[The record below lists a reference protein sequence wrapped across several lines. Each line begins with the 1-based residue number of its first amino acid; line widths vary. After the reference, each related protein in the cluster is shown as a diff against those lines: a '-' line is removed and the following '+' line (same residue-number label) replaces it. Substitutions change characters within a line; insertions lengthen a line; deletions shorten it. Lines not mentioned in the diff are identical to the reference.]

1 MTGIEIEVRGILAEI
16 DIEVGG
22 QLGAGVAIDFY
33 RKLVGIETE
42 CLDFRLMH
50 HLLFVIEI
58 DLALEHQLNELRL
71 LLGSRQELRPNL
83 IGIEIRVWCK
93 AGIETEPDRN

>member
-1 MTGIEIEVRGILAEI
+1 MTGIDIEVKGILAET

-22 QLGAGVAIDFY
+22 QLGAGVAIEFY

-50 HLLFVIEI
+50 QLLFVIEN
-58 DLALEHQLNELRL
+58 DLAREHQLNELRL
-71 LLGSRQELRPNL
+71 LFGSKQ
-83 IGIEIRVWCK
+83 
-93 AGIETEPDRN
+93 